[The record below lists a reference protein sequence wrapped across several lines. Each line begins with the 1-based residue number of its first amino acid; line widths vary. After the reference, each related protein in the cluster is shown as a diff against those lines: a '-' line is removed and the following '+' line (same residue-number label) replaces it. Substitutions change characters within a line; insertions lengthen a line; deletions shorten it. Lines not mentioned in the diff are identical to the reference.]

1 MQSDAPHFPRR
12 RAIGWRVA
20 ERCWSSRPMC
30 SCTEN
35 GRRGERKQ
43 GKRTGRGPAHEP
55 ASREGR
61 GRGREGTRVLL
72 PATWVSKGAHTAR
85 GEKGGKE
92 KRACGAVWTEERGQ
106 AYTRGDGRAGELR
119 SWLDGSL
126 GRSAPPTRPPGPDAR
141 LLPLTVGTPIT
152 PRTTLHPGQTLHPSP
167 SPLLLLLL
175 IDVPSPLR
183 CPCFLQNIPVPQLA
197 KACPTAL

>member
-1 MQSDAPHFPRR
+1 MLMTQAMRWF
-12 RAIGWRVA
+12 
-20 ERCWSSRPMC
+20 
-30 SCTEN
+30 
-35 GRRGERKQ
+35 
-43 GKRTGRGPAHEP
+43 GPADPVRLADIRQAGAAEVVTALHEVP
-55 ASREGR
+55 N
-61 GRGREGTRVLL
+61 
-72 PATWVSKGAHTAR
+72 
-85 GEKGGKE
+85 
-92 KRACGAVWTEERGQ
+92 GAVWTEERGQ

-141 LLPLTVGTPIT
+141 LLPLTLGTPIT